1 MACMVT
7 NVNSEQLW
15 FSNAITLAFKNQNLA
30 FLEVLFG
37 MKDFNMYH
45 AKNGQAL
52 SQVWSKQVS
61 LEFAHNFLDF
71 LFIQHNFD
79 MNKSKDFCEAMLK
92 AITLHSNASLSI
104 VNGEDSAIT
113 PEMI

>member
-7 NVNSEQLW
+7 NANSEQLW

-52 SQVWSKQVS
+52 S
-61 LEFAHNFLDF
+61 
-71 LFIQHNFD
+71 
-79 MNKSKDFCEAMLK
+79 
-92 AITLHSNASLSI
+92 
-104 VNGEDSAIT
+104 
-113 PEMI
+113 